1 MRQRVPRRAPVLD
14 REDEHA
20 RVARQ
25 VRVELE
31 RDLELIRRERIRRR
45 ARHGRLLD
53 VDVIADR
60 RRLRRALHR
69 GRRRR
74 RLRRRH
80 RLLRAGGGGVDDAR
94 EGQAV
99 GVRRPRGAGA
109 GWKEDILSF
118 ARDEKNILEQRAP
131 RQIRAGRGGA
141 HVVGLLLEAAVHL
154 AVSLRLGVVLRRLR
168 VLPRLRLRLAP
179 LARGTRP
186 HLARASR
193 SVSTDDASASP

>member
-1 MRQRVPRRAPVLD
+1 MTRGRNAPEPLLVRDASRRAPRGVHLLRQRVPRRAPVLD

-80 RLLRAGGGGVDDAR
+80 RLLRAAGEGGGRRAR
-94 EGQAV
+94 RSG
-99 GVRRPRGAGA
+99 GGCS
-109 GWKEDILSF
+109 KT
-118 ARDEKNILEQRAP
+118 AR
-131 RQIRAGRGGA
+131 GRGGMERRYSFIRA
-141 HVVGLLLEAAVHL
+141 RRKEYIRAAR
-154 AVSLRLGVVLRRLR
+154 ATPDPGGEGRR
-168 VLPRLRLRLAP
+168 
-179 LARGTRP
+179 ARGRT
-186 HLARASR
+186 AAGSR
-193 SVSTDDASASP
+193 RTSGR